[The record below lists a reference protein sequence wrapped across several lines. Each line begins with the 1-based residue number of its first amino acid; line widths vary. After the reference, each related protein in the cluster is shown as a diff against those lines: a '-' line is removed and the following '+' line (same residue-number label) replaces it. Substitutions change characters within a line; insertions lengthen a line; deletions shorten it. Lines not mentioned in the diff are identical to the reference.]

1 MKKLLSLVL
10 ALMMTLSCA
19 GCALAEEEEILVF
32 LPLMEQLGDCTR
44 QEADEE
50 TFYYDNATV
59 QDLYTFLI
67 MSSTFGA
74 YYFDASDS
82 LDDDDVLGFLLCVP
96 GTDFSAVVLYSISD
110 QQLVVSPQGS
120 FYIPTQEMYDKR
132 MAYLRMEL
140 QLPTGA
146 GENILPQ
153 FYHCVGREP
162 YASHIS
168 GSMEDIFD
176 GQMCW
181 TEYYDGI
188 DQSRLTAYTLYM
200 GMFGLEV
207 WLDAMILDSELVED
221 TYLLHYSNGDAEV
234 IVQYAPESQSAI
246 VYYKPGVSY
255 YLLSASE
262 LTQALGE

>member
-19 GCALAEEEEILVF
+19 GCALAEEEEILVI
-32 LPLMEQLGDCTR
+32 LPLMEQLGDCTL
-44 QEADEE
+44 QVADEE

-67 MSSTFGA
+67 MSSMFGA
-74 YYFDASDS
+74 YYFDASDA
-82 LDDDDVLGFLLCVP
+82 LEEDDLLGFMLYVP
-96 GTDFSAVVLYSISD
+96 GTDFSAVVLYSMSD
-110 QQLVVSPQGS
+110 QQLVISTPDF
-120 FYIPTQEMYDKR
+120 FYIPTQEMYDAR
-132 MAYLRMEL
+132 IAYLSMEL

-153 FYHCVGREP
+153 FYHCVDREP
-162 YASHIS
+162 YASNLS
-168 GSMEDIFD
+168 GGMEDIFD

-188 DQSRLTAYTLYM
+188 DQSRMMTYTLLM

-234 IVQYAPESQSAI
+234 IVQYTPQSQSAI
-246 VYYKPGVSY
+246 VYYEPGVSY
-255 YLLSASE
+255 YLLSGSE
-262 LTQALGE
+262 LTQALGD